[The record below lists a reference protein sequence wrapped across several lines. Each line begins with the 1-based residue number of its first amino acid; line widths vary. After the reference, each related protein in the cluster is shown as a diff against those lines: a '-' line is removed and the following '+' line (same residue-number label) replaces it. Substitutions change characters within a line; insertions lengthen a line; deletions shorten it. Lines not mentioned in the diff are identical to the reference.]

1 MPFDKL
7 SLKELKEHAKQH
19 KDVIKG
25 YTKMGREDLAKIM
38 KKYLKMSKKG
48 EVTKKII
55 AKKEA
60 VVKKEDA
67 KKIERNI
74 QPIVALKYKPYVQD
88 LTTASKALSEE
99 ELEFAHAA
107 VDLLIPIIREEH
119 GGVMETMLF
128 KGFIADQLRKS
139 KVPQGLG
146 VSAKPS
152 LEEIKKRLLSK
163 VDKLSGGQLPSS
175 VTDKLQDLEIEGKG
189 VEEDD
194 DKIDWEDMKW
204 GSFTEQF
211 KQYNRTHKKQMKDL
225 KELAEH
231 VRADPSKFKPKT
243 KKRADFYINVI
254 LKKKSK

>member
-74 QPIVALKYKPYVQD
+74 QPIVALKYKAYVQD
-88 LTTASKALSEE
+88 STTASQSS
-99 ELEFAHAA
+99 FRRG
-107 VDLLIPIIREEH
+107 I
-119 GGVMETMLF
+119 GVCSC
-128 KGFIADQLRKS
+128 RS
-139 KVPQGLG
+139 
-146 VSAKPS
+146 
-152 LEEIKKRLLSK
+152 
-163 VDKLSGGQLPSS
+163 
-175 VTDKLQDLEIEGKG
+175 
-189 VEEDD
+189 
-194 DKIDWEDMKW
+194 
-204 GSFTEQF
+204 
-211 KQYNRTHKKQMKDL
+211 
-225 KELAEH
+225 
-231 VRADPSKFKPKT
+231 
-243 KKRADFYINVI
+243 
-254 LKKKSK
+254 